1 MVKYYNYCGI
11 IEEKKEKRKKKKKKR
26 EKKEKKEKKN
36 YCGTLVGSASCTK
49 TACGCHD
56 VSFLSSMC

>member
-26 EKKEKKEKKN
+26 EKKEKKEKKK
-36 YCGTLVGSASCTK
+36 LLWHPSR
-49 TACGCHD
+49 
-56 VSFLSSMC
+56 